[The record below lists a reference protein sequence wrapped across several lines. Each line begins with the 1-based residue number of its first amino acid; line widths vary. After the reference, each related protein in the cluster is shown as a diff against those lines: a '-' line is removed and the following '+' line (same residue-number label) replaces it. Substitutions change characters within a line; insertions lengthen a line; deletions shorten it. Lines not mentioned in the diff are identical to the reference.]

1 MDILTGHFEMSTCR
15 WTGPQNARFGIE
27 KCCLYGLWS
36 FEYKDWS
43 FRHVCFVAKIN
54 LSNTIRPI
62 RFFGFCY
69 FLENTNFVP
78 RQTLA
83 SSIMSPNGKLSKSWV
98 NTDGISGFLSIK
110 KKTLKRK
117 HQKQNIKNNNKKQ

>member
-1 MDILTGHFEMSTCR
+1 MIM
-15 WTGPQNARFGIE
+15 RFRGE
-27 KCCLYGLWS
+27 KEIVQSPLSPSVCWIS
-36 FEYKDWS
+36 FE
-43 FRHVCFVAKIN
+43 RVCVLAKTN
-54 LSNTIRPI
+54 LSNTIRPSH
-62 RFFGFCY
+62 FFGFCY

-117 HQKQNIKNNNKKQ
+117 HQKENIKKKTSKRKH